1 MKKPRLFL
9 YFILV
14 LLVAVVAFFYLRSSL
29 NEPPFNANRAMR
41 DVEAQV
47 SMGPR
52 TPGSDAHKAVIKYI
66 SNNLR
71 KVGWEFELQKSEMM
85 DHPITNIIAR
95 RGNGSEI
102 VVIGAHYDSRLLADK
117 DQDATSA
124 LSPVLGANDGASGV
138 AVLLELARVLPEDL
152 DKQVWLVFFDAEDQG
167 QIPGWDWI
175 LGSRAFV
182 NKLTV
187 QPSAVVVVDMIGDAN
202 LNIFR
207 EKSSDKKLTDEIWG
221 IAAELGF
228 EKKFINKEKYSIL
241 DDHLPFLEIGIPAID
256 IIDFDYPYW
265 HTSEDTID
273 KVSAKSLEVVGVTLY
288 EWLSR

>member
-47 SMGPR
+47 TMGPR

-71 KVGWEFELQKSEMM
+71 KAGWEFELQKSAMM

-117 DQDATSA
+117 DPDASSA
-124 LSPVLGANDGASGV
+124 LSPVSGANDGASGV

-182 NKLTV
+182 NELTV

-241 DDHLPFLEIGIPAID
+241 DDHIPFLEIGIPAID